1 MRKERDALGEMDV
14 PDEVYY
20 GIQTC
25 RVADNYNISDHTYGE
40 YPEIIT
46 AMAEVKKACA
56 ITNAQIGALAK
67 DKSVAIVQA
76 CDEMIAGKFT
86 DQFPV
91 NVWRSQGTG
100 VNMNVNEILANR
112 ANEILTGNRGYDAVH
127 PNSHV
132 NMCQSSNDV
141 FPTCEAIVLYR
152 KTAEVVQA
160 AHDFEKVLA
169 AKALSFKDT
178 VRLGRTGMQDAVPM
192 TWGQIFGGWHSM
204 MQRNRQALD
213 NYRHVFQST
222 VLGAT
227 ILGTGMGQQ
236 PGYLE
241 HIYENLS
248 KVVGFELHWAEMDGE
263 VIADSAIFDGMRN
276 TDHQFMLMAHLKALM
291 SGASRIAN
299 DLILFGS
306 GPRCGLRELR
316 LPALNTSTQV
326 YEGEDAPY
334 VAEAMLDVLHQITA
348 AEQMAFYSANEG
360 QQDHGSLNS
369 GGITGVVDSLTLAK
383 GALEK
388 FTPFVSAVEVNSD
401 VCLKNAALSTSLST
415 MVSALFGYP
424 IGVKCAK
431 LALAEGI
438 SCKEAA
444 LKENLLPP
452 EVAEELFDVRK
463 LTDRK
468 ATVAMF
474 KKYGKLRKIS

>member
-169 AKALSFKDT
+169 AKASAFKDT

-291 SGASRIAN
+291 AGASRIAN

-306 GPRCGLRELR
+306 GPRSGLRELR
-316 LPALNTSTQV
+316 LPALKTCTQV

-388 FTPFVSAVEVNSD
+388 FTSFVSAVEVNSD

-444 LKENLLPP
+444 LRENLLPP

>member
-25 RVADNYNISDHTYGE
+25 RVADNYHISDHTYGE

-169 AKALSFKDT
+169 AKALAFKDT

-291 SGASRIAN
+291 AGASRIAN

-306 GPRCGLRELR
+306 GPRSGLRELR
-316 LPALNTSTQV
+316 LPTLKTYTQV

-415 MVSALFGYP
+415 MVSTLFGYP

-444 LKENLLPP
+444 LREKLLPP